1 MATGFP
7 VIKKC
12 FCKGFKGPS
21 LSYADIH
28 TDGVDFNLLATN
40 AEKEIKRN
48 YFIIVL
54 FVNAGE
60 VYFGIDNFFA
70 FVYWTKVLKKKTQP
84 NETWNSVSDVDDI
97 DTLYLIHPDFAVFIH
112 RFIADPTTC
121 HLKEFQWW
129 LK

>member
-54 FVNAGE
+54 VVN
-60 VYFGIDNFFA
+60 
-70 FVYWTKVLKKKTQP
+70 
-84 NETWNSVSDVDDI
+84 
-97 DTLYLIHPDFAVFIH
+97 
-112 RFIADPTTC
+112 
-121 HLKEFQWW
+121 
-129 LK
+129 

>member
-1 MATGFP
+1 MIEIHDPLIQLKIHGYGFP
-7 VIKKC
+7 VIKNC

-54 FVNAGE
+54 FVNARE

-70 FVYWTKVLKKKTQP
+70 FVY
-84 NETWNSVSDVDDI
+84 
-97 DTLYLIHPDFAVFIH
+97 
-112 RFIADPTTC
+112 
-121 HLKEFQWW
+121 
-129 LK
+129 

>member
-1 MATGFP
+1 MIEIHDPLIQLKIHGYRLSSD
-7 VIKKC
+7 KKC

-70 FVYWTKVLKKKTQP
+70 FVY
-84 NETWNSVSDVDDI
+84 
-97 DTLYLIHPDFAVFIH
+97 
-112 RFIADPTTC
+112 
-121 HLKEFQWW
+121 
-129 LK
+129 

>member
-1 MATGFP
+1 MIEIHDPLIQLKIHGYRLSSD
-7 VIKKC
+7 KNC

-60 VYFGIDNFFA
+60 VYFGIDNFFR
-70 FVYWTKVLKKKTQP
+70 FCVLNQGFKKNTP
-84 NETWNSVSDVDDI
+84 LMRRGIMFLMLTI
-97 DTLYLIHPDFAVFIH
+97 
-112 RFIADPTTC
+112 
-121 HLKEFQWW
+121 
-129 LK
+129 

>member
-40 AEKEIKRN
+40 TEKEIKRN

-54 FVNAGE
+54 FVSAGE
-60 VYFGIDNFFA
+60 VYFGIDNFFR
-70 FVYWTKVLKKKTQP
+70 FCVLNQGFKKKHSP

-121 HLKEFQWW
+121 HLKEFQW
-129 LK
+129 

>member
-40 AEKEIKRN
+40 TEKEIKRN

-54 FVNAGE
+54 FVSAGE
-60 VYFGIDNFFA
+60 VYFGIDNFFR
-70 FVYWTKVLKKKTQP
+70 FCVLNQGFKKSTALMRRGIMFLML
-84 NETWNSVSDVDDI
+84 TI
-97 DTLYLIHPDFAVFIH
+97 
-112 RFIADPTTC
+112 
-121 HLKEFQWW
+121 
-129 LK
+129 